1 MATTAQGSDA
11 ANRAALLAPLM
22 FEDASLSVAIRG
34 APRWRELPVR
44 GGVGDA
50 ATVAAHYRAEGT
62 GFLAKLGGSF
72 AIAIVDREND
82 SIVLAIDRF
91 GIERIAY
98 AEGVDALYFATS
110 AEALARAPAV
120 GLSVD
125 LQSIYDYLFFHM
137 IPAPRTLYRG
147 VAKLPAASLLRYRP
161 GRLTVERY
169 WQPQFAAR
177 GAAGVAQPASELLGA
192 LETGVRDSQPQADS
206 GAFLSGGLDSSSV
219 SGVLA
224 RVVPRARTFSIG
236 FATAGFDELEYARI
250 AAKRYGCEAV
260 EYVAQARDVVELL
273 PSIAAA
279 YDEPFG
285 NSSALPTLCC
295 ARLAR
300 EHGVSHLL
308 AGDGGDEIFAG
319 NSRYV
324 DQQVFERYALL
335 PRFMRR
341 GLLEP
346 ALNIM
351 PRGLQRIDVL
361 RRARNYVAQA
371 NTPLPR
377 RLESWNLLVKLGIAN
392 LLAPEFLRAIDP
404 EEPLRHMDRVYGAC
418 PPADTVDK
426 MMFYDWQFTLA
437 DNDLRK
443 VEAMCELAGVRVSY
457 PMLDNAVVDLST
469 RVPPDVKIAGGSL
482 RYFYKDAMRDF
493 LPREIIEKKKHGFGL
508 PFGLWLRESPAM
520 QEMFFGALSRLRARR
535 VIRTE
540 LLDDI
545 RRLNDTDDASYY
557 GVLIWVL
564 AMLEHWLEQHKID
577 L

>member
-482 RYFYKDAMRDF
+482 RHFYKDAMRNF